1 MELVVLEKIAT
12 LENSEEVLNAVRM
25 DAFLDLWIAMVM
37 LAVIFL
43 VYRNASALYE
53 GLTDT
58 VDMIDPEIVAI
69 LAFTVGFVMFVISMI
84 TVLSFKTWLA
94 IFNPDLALMMDLLN
108 G

>member
-12 LENSEEVLNAVRM
+12 LEKSEEVLNAVRM
-25 DAFLDLWIAMVM
+25 DAFLDLWIAMLM

-43 VYRNASALYE
+43 VYRNAVALYE

-58 VDMIDPEIVAI
+58 IDMVDPEIVAI
-69 LAFTVGFVMFVISMI
+69 LAFIVGFMMFVISAI
-84 TVLSFKTWLA
+84 KVFSLKTWLA
-94 IFNPDLALMMDLLN
+94 IFNPEMALVIDLLN